1 MTDDNELVF
10 AALGGLGEIGMN
22 CALYG
27 YGPPSAR
34 KWLMVDLGVAFAGED
49 LPGVDLIMPNLGF
62 IEKAKNDLVGIII
75 THAHEDH
82 IGALADL
89 WPSLGAPVYATRFA
103 AGLAEARRLGEPG
116 APKIPFKIVE
126 LGEKIAI
133 GPFLVEFIAVAHSI
147 PESSALAIRT
157 PAGLVVHTADWK
169 IDPTPI
175 MGVPTDEARLKALG
189 DEGVLALVCDS
200 TNVLRE
206 GESPSERD
214 VAKTLAWLIAKA
226 KGRVVVTTFASNVAR
241 LRSAAE
247 AGFAAGRQVC
257 ILGRAIERVV
267 AVARECGMLDGVPPF
282 LGMDAFDRLPR
293 DKVLA
298 LATGSQ
304 GEPRAALARMAEDE
318 HPTAEL
324 SAGDTVIFSSRT
336 IPGNEKAVG
345 KLVNA
350 FEATGVEVV
359 TDRTALVHV
368 SGHPRQAELAK
379 MYAWVRPRIAVP
391 AHGEPLHLSEHAAF
405 AKAQGVPQVLR
416 AFNGDLIRF
425 APGDVSALGK
435 VASGRRLKDGAILL
449 PADQECVGQ
458 RRRLSFA
465 GVVSIAVALTPKGEM
480 AGDPDVMIAGLP
492 ERTREGAG
500 FDEIIDAAIFEAFES
515 LPRGKRRDPDVVS
528 TAIERAVRNSVNSVW
543 GKKPQVH
550 ALVVEV

>member
-1 MTDDNELVF
+1 MTDGNEFVF
-10 AALGGLGEIGMN
+10 APLGGLGEIGMN

-27 YGPPSAR
+27 YGPANAR
-34 KWLMVDLGVAFAGED
+34 QWLMVDLGVAFAGEEM
-49 LPGVDLIMPNLGF
+49 PGVDLIVPDLSF
-62 IEKAKNDLVGIII
+62 IEKAKKNLVGIVI

-82 IGALADL
+82 IGALAEL
-89 WPSLGAPVYATRFA
+89 WPDLGAPVYLTRFA

-116 APKIPFKIVE
+116 APKIPLKIVE
-126 LGEKIAI
+126 LGEKVVI
-133 GPFLVEFIAVAHSI
+133 GPFVVEFIPVAHSI

-169 IDPTPI
+169 IEPTPI
-175 MGVPTDEARLKALG
+175 IGLPTDEARFRALG
-189 DEGVLALVCDS
+189 DEGVLALISDS

-214 VAKTLAWLIAKA
+214 VAKTLASLIGDA
-226 KGRVVVTTFASNVAR
+226 KGRVIVTTFASNVAR
-241 LRSAAE
+241 LRAAAE

-267 AVARECGMLDGVPPF
+267 AVARECGMLDGMPPF
-282 LGMDAFDRLPR
+282 LGMDAFERLPR
-293 DKVLA
+293 ERILA

-304 GEPRAALARMAEDE
+304 GEPRAALARIAGDD

-345 KLVNA
+345 RIINA
-350 FEATGVEVV
+350 FVTAGVEVV

-368 SGHPRQAELAK
+368 SGHPRRAEMAK

-391 AHGEPLHLSEHAAF
+391 AHGEPLHLTEHADF
-405 AKAQGVPQVLR
+405 ARAQGVPQVLR
-416 AFNGDLIRF
+416 AFNGDLIRL
-425 APGDVSALGK
+425 APGEVCALGK
-435 VASGRRLKDGAILL
+435 VTSGRRARDGVILL
-449 PADQECVGQ
+449 PADQQCVGQ

-465 GVVSIAVALTPKGEM
+465 GVVSIAIALTARGEM

-492 ERTREGAG
+492 ERTREGAA
-500 FDEIIDAAIFEAFES
+500 IDALIDDAIFEAFES
-515 LPRGKRRDPDVVS
+515 LPPGKRRDADVVS
-528 TAIERAVRNSVNSVW
+528 TAIERAVRGSVNAVW

-550 ALVVEV
+550 VLVVEV